1 MNRRALWALVRKD
14 LTLER
19 RGRELIP
26 GMGVFVLASFVLFRF
41 GLGLG
46 TLAGGSRAAGGV
58 LWITVVFS
66 AMIALG
72 RSFAAEREG
81 RLWDGLLGAPI
92 DRSVIWGSRVISFL
106 VFLMAVQVVAVPVFW
121 LFFLQTGATPSLW
134 VLIATLI
141 LSDIGIATVG
151 ALVAG
156 LGQAARN
163 RELLVPVLFLPFSI
177 PLVLT
182 ATTLT
187 VHTITLQTSGFYVLK
202 RLGFLGVYDTIFAL
216 LGWALF
222 EYIVED

>member
-1 MNRRALWALVRKD
+1 MNSRALWMLVRKD

-19 RGRELIP
+19 RGRELVP
-26 GMGVFVLASFVLFRF
+26 GMAVFVLASFVLFRF

-46 TLAGGSRAAGGV
+46 SLAGGTRAAVGV

-66 AMIALG
+66 AMVALG

-81 RLWDGLLGAPI
+81 RLWDGLLGAPV
-92 DRSVIWGSRVISFL
+92 DRAVFWGSRVISFL
-106 VFLMAVQVVAVPVFW
+106 VFLVVVQVLAVPVFW
-121 LFFLQTGATPSLW
+121 LFFLQSSSTPSLW
-134 VLIATLI
+134 VLIVTLI
-141 LSDIGIATVG
+141 LADIGLAAVG

-163 RELLVPVLFLPFSI
+163 RELLVPVLFLPFAI

-187 VHTITLQTSGFYVLK
+187 VHTIALQNDGFYVAK
-202 RLGFLGVYDTIFAL
+202 RLGFLGVYDMVFAL